1 MNRFAF
7 GIPLRSRQTA
17 RDWDRVGRLFEAT
30 LNSVLA
36 QSDPDFSVIVAC
48 HERPAATG
56 FADPRVVTIELPP
69 MPIVSS
75 AEQMKDKRL
84 KHMCIAAALRR
95 MGGGFLMFV
104 DADDL
109 VSNRIVA
116 HVRRHPDPHG
126 YIVDAGYEYDL
137 ATGLVRTAPRFD
149 RLCGS
154 CAVFNY
160 SLPDLPETPHSTA
173 PCRFTSFSNH
183 SHWRDIAKAE
193 GRPLAPLPFRAVV
206 FVRNNGENHS
216 VATGNIGWRRRLLRT
231 VLPSRRPSA
240 GLCREFGLA
249 CGTSEPSRGGTCSRA
264 AASRPTWRR

>member
-1 MNRFAF
+1 VSRFVF

-17 RDWDRVGRLFEAT
+17 RDWDQVSHLFEAT

-48 HERPAATG
+48 HERPTAIG
-56 FADPRVVTIELPP
+56 FTDPRVVTIELPP
-69 MPIVSS
+69 RPIVGS
-75 AEQMKDKRL
+75 AEQMKDKGL
-84 KHMCIAAALRR
+84 KHMCIGAALRR

-116 HVRRHPDPHG
+116 YVRRHPDPHG
-126 YIVDAGYEYDL
+126 YIVDAGYEYDC
-137 ATGLVRTAPRFD
+137 ATGLVRMAPRFD

-160 SLPDLPETPHSTA
+160 ALTDLPETPHSTA

-183 SHWRDIAKAE
+183 SHWRDIANTQ

-216 VATGNIGWRRRLLRT
+216 IATGNIGWRRRLLRT
-231 VLPSRRPSA
+231 VLPSRRPSL
-240 GLCREFGLA
+240 GFCREFGLA
-249 CGTSEPSRGGTCSRA
+249 CGISQPSRGGGSHA
-264 AASRPTWRR
+264 AASRPT